1 MHGFFYSSSL
11 NFDQSVFL
19 YMRCSEKGEGK
30 GAGEGRGLIVNGRK
44 GAEWVE
50 GGACVQP
57 TSGRAE
63 AVQLTPWF
71 KLLHTD
77 CETVPNTPSSTMAP
91 VIMYAMYVTLRR
103 KINW

>member
-1 MHGFFYSSSL
+1 MS
-11 NFDQSVFL
+11 
-19 YMRCSEKGEGK
+19 GK
-30 GAGEGRGLIVNGRK
+30 KRGGWKEGRVCR
-44 GAEWVE
+44 ACQWVPC
-50 GGACVQP
+50 A
-57 TSGRAE
+57 RE

-77 CETVPNTPSSTMAP
+77 CEIVPNTPSSTMAP